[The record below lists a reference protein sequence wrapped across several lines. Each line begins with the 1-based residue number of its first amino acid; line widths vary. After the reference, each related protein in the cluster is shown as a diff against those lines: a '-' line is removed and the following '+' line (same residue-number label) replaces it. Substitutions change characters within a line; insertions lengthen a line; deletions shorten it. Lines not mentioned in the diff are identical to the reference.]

1 MMPGSRKL
9 SKVGEGVCVCVCV
22 CVCVGGGGGGSRIKG
37 FFFFFFFLGGGGAG
51 GVGIDGVRTP
61 STKPWFVHG
70 NYTEDF
76 QNERKNALERHIA
89 R

>member
-9 SKVGEGVCVCVCV
+9 SKVGA
-22 CVCVGGGGGGSRIKG
+22 GGGGGGPPPDQGRSRFKG
-37 FFFFFFFLGGGGAG
+37 FLFFKWGRGG
-51 GVGIDGVRTP
+51 IEGVRTP
-61 STKPWFVHG
+61 SPKPWFVHG

>member
-9 SKVGEGVCVCVCV
+9 SKVGA
-22 CVCVGGGGGGSRIKG
+22 GGGGGGGGGVHLQTRVGPDSRV
-37 FFFFFFFLGGGGAG
+37 FFFLRGEG
-51 GVGIDGVRTP
+51 DGNEEVRTP
-61 STKPWFVHG
+61 SPKPWFVHG
-70 NYTEDF
+70 YYTEDF

>member
-9 SKVGEGVCVCVCV
+9 SKVGAG
-22 CVCVGGGGGGSRIKG
+22 
-37 FFFFFFFLGGGGAG
+37 G
-51 GVGIDGVRTP
+51 GVGIEGVRTP
-61 STKPWFVHG
+61 SPKPWFVHG

>member
-1 MMPGSRKL
+1 M
-9 SKVGEGVCVCVCV
+9 
-22 CVCVGGGGGGSRIKG
+22 GGGGPESRD
-37 FFFFFFFLGGGGAG
+37 FFLGGGGV
-51 GVGIDGVRTP
+51 GVGIEGVWTP

>member
-9 SKVGEGVCVCVCV
+9 SKVGEG
-22 CVCVGGGGGGSRIKG
+22 GGGGGGG
-37 FFFFFFFLGGGGAG
+37 GVQNQGFFLFFFFGGGGG
-51 GVGIDGVRTP
+51 GVGIEGVRTP

>member
-9 SKVGEGVCVCVCV
+9 SKVGEG
-22 CVCVGGGGGGSRIKG
+22 GGGSRIKG
-37 FFFFFFFLGGGGAG
+37 FFFFWGGGG
-51 GVGIDGVRTP
+51 GVGIEGVRTP

>member
-9 SKVGEGVCVCVCV
+9 SKVGEG
-22 CVCVGGGGGGSRIKG
+22 GGDPESRDFFYFIFFWGG
-37 FFFFFFFLGGGGAG
+37 G

-70 NYTEDF
+70 NYRPTEDF

>member
-9 SKVGEGVCVCVCV
+9 SKVGEG
-22 CVCVGGGGGGSRIKG
+22 GGSRIKG
-37 FFFFFFFLGGGGAG
+37 FFFLGGGGGGGG
-51 GVGIDGVRTP
+51 GVGIEGVRTP

-76 QNERKNALERHIA
+76 QNERKNASERHIA

>member
-9 SKVGEGVCVCVCV
+9 SKVGEGGR
-22 CVCVGGGGGGSRIKG
+22 GGPESRD
-37 FFFFFFFLGGGGAG
+37 FFFFFFGGGG
-51 GVGIDGVRTP
+51 VGSEGVRTP

-76 QNERKNALERHIA
+76 HNERKNALERHIA

>member
-9 SKVGEGVCVCVCV
+9 SKVG
-22 CVCVGGGGGGSRIKG
+22 GGGSRIKG
-37 FFFFFFFLGGGGAG
+37 FFLFFFYGWG

>member
-9 SKVGEGVCVCVCV
+9 SKVGEG
-22 CVCVGGGGGGSRIKG
+22 GGIQNQGIFFIL
-37 FFFFFFFLGGGGAG
+37 FFFWGG

-70 NYTEDF
+70 NYRPTEDF

>member
-1 MMPGSRKL
+1 MPGSRKL
-9 SKVGEGVCVCVCV
+9 SKVGARGGPPPDQGRSRFKGFLFFWGGGE
-22 CVCVGGGGGGSRIKG
+22 GGGGIE
-37 FFFFFFFLGGGGAG
+37 
-51 GVGIDGVRTP
+51 GVRTP
-61 STKPWFVHG
+61 SPKPWFVHG

>member
-9 SKVGEGVCVCVCV
+9 SKVGEG
-22 CVCVGGGGGGSRIKG
+22 GGGSRIKG
-37 FFFFFFFLGGGGAG
+37 FFFFFLGGG

>member
-1 MMPGSRKL
+1 MPGSRKL
-9 SKVGEGVCVCVCV
+9 SKVGEG
-22 CVCVGGGGGGSRIKG
+22 GGGGSRIKG
-37 FFFFFFFLGGGGAG
+37 FFFGGGG

-76 QNERKNALERHIA
+76 QNERKNASERHIA

>member
-9 SKVGEGVCVCVCV
+9 SKVGEG
-22 CVCVGGGGGGSRIKG
+22 GGGGPESRD
-37 FFFFFFFLGGGGAG
+37 FFIFFWGGGG

>member
-9 SKVGEGVCVCVCV
+9 SKEGE
-22 CVCVGGGGGGSRIKG
+22 VGGGGPESRD
-37 FFFFFFFLGGGGAG
+37 FFFWGGG
-51 GVGIDGVRTP
+51 GVGIEGVRTP